1 LFIFESFMSRL
12 LLFRI
17 AIVFVCL
24 LCHVAAGAQV
34 CTGSLGDPVVNVTF
48 GTGSNPGNP
57 LQAASTSYSY
67 TTTTC
72 PNDGSY
78 TVVNSTPG
86 CFSSSWYN
94 ILQDHTPN
102 DNSGYMMLVNASYN
116 PGDFY
121 VDTVKGLCSNTKYEF
136 AAWIMNV
143 QYPTQC
149 GGNPIAPKLV
159 FNIETTTGVVLGTY
173 STGNILSSGTP
184 EWKQYGLFFTTP
196 LNTSSVVIRLTNTA
210 PGGCG
215 NDLALDDITF
225 RPCGPTVTSA
235 SSANQTNIDMCTGS
249 VANVPL
255 TATVGSGYIAPSLQW
270 QLSRDNGISW
280 TDIAGAT
287 SLSYLVNQTA
297 IGIYKFRLSV
307 AEGTNIGI
315 ANCRVA
321 SNPVTVT
328 IHDLPVVTASSN
340 TPVCENRVVNLAAL
354 GGTTYLWSGPAGFSA
369 AVSAPSFIAR
379 NNSSG
384 QYSVVVTDGFGCK
397 NTATTNVVAS
407 PKPTAVVSATQRI
420 CEGDSVRLQ
429 ASGGSGYLWSPALGL
444 SAINIANPVAHPVDS
459 TVYSVVVSSNSNCT
473 DTAVIIV
480 NVFKR
485 PTANAGPDKILLKGQ
500 SVVLEGAVGGSGVN
514 FSWTPVTY
522 LNNPLLAQPI
532 ATPYNDM
539 LYSLQVRSTANCGVA
554 SDEVF
559 VKVYNDIYV
568 PTAFSPN
575 NDGLNDTWRIEALVA
590 VPNAKLTVYNRFGS
604 VIFETTGN
612 SKEWD
617 GTYKGQALPTG
628 SYVYMIDL
636 KNGRPIKKGTVI
648 IVR

>member
-1 LFIFESFMSRL
+1 MFIFEHLMSRL
-12 LLFRI
+12 FFRI
-17 AIVFVCL
+17 PIIFVCL
-24 LCHVAAGAQV
+24 LCHLAAGAQV

-48 GTGSNPGNP
+48 GTGSNPGSP
-57 LQAASTSYSY
+57 LQAASTSYSF

-72 PNDGSY
+72 PSDGSY
-78 TVVNSTPG
+78 TVVNSTSG
-86 CFSSSWYN
+86 CFGNSWYN
-94 ILQDHTPN
+94 ISEDHTPN
-102 DNSGYMMLVNASYN
+102 DNNGYMMLVNASFN

-121 VDTVKGLCSNTKYEF
+121 VDTVRDLCSNTKYEF

-149 GGNPIAPKLV
+149 SGNPITPKLV

-173 STGNILSSGTP
+173 STGNIVSPGTP

-196 LNTSSVVIRLTNTA
+196 INTSSVVIRLTNTA

-235 SSANQTNIDMCTGS
+235 SSTNETNIDMCIGS
-249 VANVPL
+249 VINVPL

-270 QLSRDNGISW
+270 QVSGNNGINW
-280 TDIAGAT
+280 TDITGAT

-297 IGIYKFRLSV
+297 IGVYKFRLSV

-328 IHDLPVVTASSN
+328 IHDLPIATALSN
-340 TPVCENRVVNLAAL
+340 SPVCENRVLNLIAS
-354 GGTTYLWSGPAGFSA
+354 GGVTYLWSGPAGFSA
-369 AVSAPSFIAR
+369 TVAGPSLVAK

-384 QYSVVVTDGFGCK
+384 QYNVIVTDQFGCK
-397 NTATTNVVAS
+397 KAATTNIVAS
-407 PKPTAVVSATQRI
+407 PKPTAVVSAIQRI
-420 CEGDSVRLQ
+420 CEGDSVRLL
-429 ASGGSGYLWSPALGL
+429 ASGGNGYLWSPVIGL
-444 SAINIANPVAHPVDS
+444 SAVGIPNPIATPTDS
-459 TVYSVVVSSNSNCT
+459 TVYRVVVSSNSNCT
-473 DTAVIIV
+473 DTASVIV
-480 NVFKR
+480 NVVKR

-500 SVVLEGAVGGSGVN
+500 SVVLEGAVGGSGVT

-522 LNNPLLAQPI
+522 LNNPLLVQPI
-532 ATPYNDM
+532 ATPLTDM
-539 LYSLQVRSTANCGVA
+539 LYSLDVTAAANCGVA
-554 SDEVF
+554 SDKVF
-559 VKVYNDIYV
+559 IKVFDDIYV
-568 PTAFSPN
+568 PSAFSPN
-575 NDGLNDTWRIEALVA
+575 NDRLNDTWRIEALVA
-590 VPNAKLTVYNRFGS
+590 VPNAKLTVYNRFGAI
-604 VIFETTGN
+604 IFETTGN
-612 SKEWD
+612 NQEWD

-628 SYVYMIDL
+628 SYIYTIDL
-636 KNGRPIKKGTVI
+636 KNGRPIKKGTVM